1 MIHDLVDLKSG
12 INIVYGQAATGKTTL
27 ALMLARDYSKFS
39 KVIFIDTENGFNF
52 DRFKQISQENYE
64 SCLKNILLFKVNNFT
79 DQNKIIRSLLD
90 IEKINLIIIDTIG
103 MHYRLE
109 LKNDAKYANNKI
121 NETFQILKMLNKR
134 DINVFLTNQVYNNF
148 ETNKLELIGGNM
160 IRNLCDCII
169 RLDNNPRKMTKE
181 KPTNNENLFE
191 IKDEGICLK

>member
-1 MIHDLVDLKSG
+1 MIHDLIDLKSG
-12 INIVYGQAATGKTTL
+12 INLVYGQAATGKTTL

>member
-1 MIHDLVDLKSG
+1 MIHDLIDLKSG

>member
-52 DRFKQISQENYE
+52 DRVKQISQENYE